1 MQACRA
7 RSSGQLAWAVTVLG
21 KPGSS
26 PAQPGVETKHHEWG
40 GGPQEPCPSRPGGW
54 SEICG
59 PWPAQRVP
67 LRSAYTLR
75 ALPPAFVSSQML
87 WLQVT
92 ETTTGYHNRT
102 FLGGYGGLTEQRE
115 LLRSQTAEKMVP
127 RSRNKRALSQ
137 GRPAPT
143 D

>member
-1 MQACRA
+1 MQASRA

-26 PAQPGVETKHHEWG
+26 PAQPGVETEHVEWG
-40 GGPQEPCPSRPGGW
+40 GGPQGPCPSRPGGW

-59 PWPAQRVP
+59 PWPAQRAP
-67 LRSAYTLR
+67 LRSACTLR
-75 ALPPAFVSSQML
+75 APPPAFISSQMV

-102 FLGGYGGLTEQRE
+102 FLGGYGGPCLRGDQCPQIEGFVSLTSLDRFPGG
-115 LLRSQTAEKMVP
+115 RS
-127 RSRNKRALSQ
+127 
-137 GRPAPT
+137 
-143 D
+143 